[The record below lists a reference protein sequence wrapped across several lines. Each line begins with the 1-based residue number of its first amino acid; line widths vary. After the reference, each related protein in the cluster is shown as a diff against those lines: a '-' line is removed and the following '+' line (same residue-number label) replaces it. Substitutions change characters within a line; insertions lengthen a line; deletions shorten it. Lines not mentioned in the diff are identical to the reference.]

1 MLILLKNLVVVNVVD
16 CIPFSGYPTYYRVDV
31 VGRVYTIHPTQRE
44 CYFLRLLL
52 FHVRGPDSFKALRT
66 LDGVEKVSYQAA
78 CEARGLLENDLQWI
92 NALIDASMTLTGYQ
106 IRHLFALILVYCEPS
121 DPKHLY
127 TEFKEALA
135 HDLLHKYRKH
145 VDQDLEYTETVF
157 QEALGLID
165 EIIQSFGLGL
175 TVESFSL
182 PINRTQPLRL
192 SDSIEYLR
200 ETAYNAIELER
211 TIDENEHRLNV
222 EQNTVYTVV
231 YNAVVQKEGTLFFL
245 DAPGGTGLYLFF
257 AYCIL
262 IFFKFFFKLWLK

>member
-1 MLILLKNLVVVNVVD
+1 M
-16 CIPFSGYPTYYRVDV
+16 
-31 VGRVYTIHPTQRE
+31 YTIHPTQRE

-66 LDGVEKVSYQAA
+66 VDGVEKVSYQAA

-106 IRHLFALILVYCEPS
+106 MRHLFALILVYCEPS
-121 DPKHLY
+121 DSNRLY

-135 HDLLHKYRKH
+135 HDLLHKHRKH
-145 VDQDLEYTETVF
+145 SDQDLEYTEAVF

-165 EIIQSFGLGL
+165 EIVQSFGLGL

-182 PINRTQPLRL
+182 PINRTQPVRL

-200 ETAYNAIELER
+200 EVAYNVDELKR
-211 TIDENEHRLNV
+211 TIEENEHRLNA
-222 EQNTVYTVV
+222 EQNYVYTVV
-231 YNAVVQKEGTLFFL
+231 CNAVLQKEGTLFFL
-245 DAPGGTGLYLFF
+245 DAPGGTGLYLFCV
-257 AYCIL
+257 YCL
-262 IFFKFFFKLWLK
+262 TTF